1 MPNDKRW
8 NTNDAN
14 SFCTNGVF
22 VAYDWGTV
30 KHYVCKGHIVNI
42 TAAVDKAAADLKIAA
57 DVKAAADLKI
67 AADVK
72 ATVDAKAAADAKAAY
87 A

>member
-1 MPNDKRW
+1 LPNDKRW

-30 KHYVCKGHIVNI
+30 KHYVCKGHIFSI

-57 DVKAAADLKI
+57 DVKAL
-67 AADVK
+67 ADVK
-72 ATVDAKAAADAKAAY
+72 AATSAKAAADAIAAIT
-87 A
+87 